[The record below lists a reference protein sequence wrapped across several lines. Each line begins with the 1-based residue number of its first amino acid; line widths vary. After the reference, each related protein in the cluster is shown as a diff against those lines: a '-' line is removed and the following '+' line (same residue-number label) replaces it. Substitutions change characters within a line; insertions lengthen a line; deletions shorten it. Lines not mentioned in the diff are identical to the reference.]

1 MCIILIWPFYMHTDS
16 ETEPK
21 PKFLKFFRCCDH
33 LFTSK
38 KREKKFQK
46 YRLLKYLGPFF
57 LRVCI
62 HLKMVP
68 PSPRC
73 TALSLTNNWIKP
85 HPQIQNPQQMQKHH
99 HHLLHQRILGHPGLM
114 KLCLFHFPR
123 YKHFL
128 FSPLPDQLTL
138 LLSCAFYSSRRTLFQ
153 HRDWV
158 RTVYLP
164 YQHSTTPGINN
175 KPE

>member
-1 MCIILIWPFYMHTDS
+1 MCIILIWPFHKHTDS
-16 ETEPK
+16 ETGLK
-21 PKFLKFFRCCDH
+21 PKFSNFSGTVITCSRPKKERKIPRDSGSFF
-33 LFTSK
+33 F
-38 KREKKFQK
+38 
-46 YRLLKYLGPFF
+46 
-57 LRVCI
+57 RVCI

-68 PSPRC
+68 PWPRC

-99 HHLLHQRILGHPGLM
+99 HRLPHQRILGHPGLM

-123 YKHFL
+123 YKHFP
-128 FSPLPDQLTL
+128 FSPLLDQLNL
-138 LLSCAFYSSRRTLFQ
+138 LSSCAFYSSRRTLFQ